1 MTDTRLCRTF
11 QTAPA
16 AVPRD
21 NSAKFLDSGL
31 TSEGFQT
38 PDWLVP
44 DIEDG
49 TAPSMKAEA
58 VDNIVDRLPDHAPDF
73 AGKILPRVEWAYDG
87 PEFRERGTEQVRRL
101 ASEVGEHLDGIV
113 FPKVGRLENVRDAA
127 GVLADAEREA
137 GLDDGALEMAIILE
151 TAAARSD
158 LREICQF
165 AADSRLS
172 GIVFGPVDYTAEL
185 GGRALHGERPRW
197 DGLLE
202 ALSNETSA
210 VDLVAIGGPFDQL
223 FHERAG
229 VTYYN
234 AEGYADQ
241 VEREATIGIDG
252 SWSLHPKQ
260 TVQANR
266 IHMPTTEE
274 LDRDLT
280 KIEAFNDAKREG
292 TGAVVVDGQMVDE
305 ATYKNFANT
314 VVKVRAIDEAHPGQ
328 TSEFYDDAL
337 LERALTVDLVF
348 N

>member
-1 MTDTRLCRTF
+1 MTRLCRTF

-16 AVPRD
+16 AVPRE

-73 AGKILPRVEWAYDG
+73 AGEILPRVEWAYDDST
-87 PEFRERGTEQVRRL
+87 FRERGTEQVHRL
-101 ASEVGEHLDGIV
+101 AREVGEHLDGVV
-113 FPKVGRLENVRDAA
+113 FPKVGRIDDVCDAA
-127 GVLADAEREA
+127 GVLAEAEREA
-137 GLDDGALEMAIILE
+137 GLDDGALDMAIILE
-151 TAAARSD
+151 TAPARSD

-172 GIVFGPVDYTAEL
+172 GLVFGPVDYTAEL
-185 GGRALHGERPRW
+185 GGRALDGERPRW

-210 VDLVAIGGPFDQL
+210 AGLVAIGGPFDQL
-223 FHERAG
+223 FRERAG

-241 VEREATIGIDG
+241 VEHEATIGIDG

-260 TVQANR
+260 TAQANR
-266 IHMPTTEE
+266 VHMPTTEE
-274 LDRDLT
+274 LEQDLA

-292 TGAVVVDGQMVDE
+292 TGAVVVSGQMVDE

-314 VVKVRAIDEAHPGQ
+314 VLKIRAIDDTHPAQ
-328 TSEFYDDAL
+328 TAECYDADL
-337 LERALTVDLVF
+337 LERALGVELIF

>member
-1 MTDTRLCRTF
+1 MTRLCRTF

-16 AVPRD
+16 AVPRE

-31 TSEGFQT
+31 TSEGFST

-58 VDNIVDRLPDHAPDF
+58 VDNVVDRLPNHAPDF
-73 AGKILPRVEWAYDG
+73 AGEILPRVEWAYDDAT
-87 PEFRERGTEQVRRL
+87 FRERGTEQVRRL
-101 ASEVGEHLDGIV
+101 AEAVGEHLDGVV
-113 FPKVGRLENVRDAA
+113 FPKVGRLGDVREAASVLAEAERDA
-127 GVLADAEREA
+127 GIE
-137 GLDDGALEMAIILE
+137 DGALDMAIILE
-151 TAAARSD
+151 TAPARSD

-172 GIVFGPVDYTAEL
+172 GLVFGPVDYTAEL

-210 VDLVAIGGPFDQL
+210 AGAVAIGGPFDQL
-223 FHERAG
+223 FRERAG

-241 VEREATIGIDG
+241 VEHEATIGIDG

-260 TVQANR
+260 TAQANR
-266 IHMPTTEE
+266 IHMPTTDE
-274 LDRDLT
+274 LRRDLT
-280 KIEAFNDAKREG
+280 KIEAFNDAKQEG
-292 TGAVVVDGQMVDE
+292 TGAVVVEGQMVDE

-314 VVKVRAIDEAHPGQ
+314 VLQVRAIDDTHPEQ
-328 TSEFYDDAL
+328 TGEFYDSDL
-337 LERALTVDLVF
+337 LERALDVALIF

>member
-1 MTDTRLCRTF
+1 MTRLCRTF

-16 AVPRD
+16 AVPRE

-31 TSEGFQT
+31 TSEGFEA

-58 VDNIVDRLPDHAPDF
+58 VDNVVARLPEYAPDF
-73 AGKILPRVEWAYDG
+73 AGEIMPRVEWAYDDAT
-87 PEFRERGTEQVRRL
+87 FRERGTEQVGRL
-101 ASEVGEHLDGIV
+101 AREVGDHLDGIV
-113 FPKVGRLENVRDAA
+113 FPKVGRVDDVRAA
-127 GVLADAEREA
+127 AAVLAEAEREA
-137 GLDDGALEMAIILE
+137 GLDDGALDMAMILE
-151 TAAARSD
+151 TAPARSD

-172 GIVFGPVDYTAEL
+172 GLVFGPVDYTAEL

-210 VDLVAIGGPFDQL
+210 AGIAAFGGPFDQL

-229 VTYYN
+229 VSYYN

-241 VEREATIGIDG
+241 VEHEATVGIDG

-260 TVQANR
+260 TAQANR
-266 IHMPTTEE
+266 IHMPSSEE
-274 LDRDLT
+274 LVGDLT

-314 VVKVRAIDEAHPGQ
+314 VLTVRAIDTAHPRQ
-328 TSEFYDDAL
+328 TGEWYDDEL
-337 LERALTVDLVF
+337 LARALDVDLVF

>member
-1 MTDTRLCRTF
+1 MTATRLCRTF

-21 NSAKFLDSGL
+21 DSAKFLTSGL
-31 TSEGFQT
+31 TSDGFQT

-58 VDNIVDRLPDHAPDF
+58 VDNVVEQLPEYAPDF
-73 AGKILPRVEWAYDG
+73 AGHVLPRVEWAYDDQR
-87 PEFRERGTEQVRRL
+87 FRDRGREQVRRL
-101 ASEVGEHLDGIV
+101 AAEVGDHLDGFV
-113 FPKVGRLENVRDAA
+113 VPKVGRIDDVRDAA
-127 GVLADAEREA
+127 GVLAAAERDA
-137 GLDDGALEMAIILE
+137 GLDDGALDMAIIFE
-151 TAAARSD
+151 TATARSD

-165 AADSRLS
+165 AADSRLEAL
-172 GIVFGPVDYTAEL
+172 IFGPVDYTAEL
-185 GGRALHGERPRW
+185 GGRALDGDRPRW

-202 ALSNETSA
+202 VLSNETSA
-210 VDLVAIGGPFDQL
+210 AGVAAIGGPFDQL

-241 VEREATIGIDG
+241 VEHEATIGIDG

-260 TVQANR
+260 TAQANR
-266 IHMPTTEE
+266 IHMPRSDELTEA
-274 LDRDLT
+274 LR
-280 KIEAFNDAKREG
+280 KVEAFNEAKREG

-305 ATYKNFANT
+305 ATYRNFANT
-314 VVKVRAIDEAHPGQ
+314 VQTVRAVDETHPEQ
-328 TSEFYDDAL
+328 TAEYYEERL
-337 LERALTVDLVF
+337 LDRALSVELRF

>member
-1 MTDTRLCRTF
+1 MTRLCRTF

-16 AVPRD
+16 AVPRE
-21 NSAKFLDSGL
+21 NSAKFLESGL
-31 TSEGFQT
+31 TSEGFST

-49 TAPSMKAEA
+49 TAPSMKDEA
-58 VDNIVDRLPDHAPDF
+58 VDNIVERLPDHAPEF
-73 AGKILPRVEWAYDG
+73 AGKILPRIEWAYDG
-87 PEFRERGTEQVRRL
+87 EQFRERGTEQVRQL
-101 ASEVGEHLDGIV
+101 AGEVGEHLDGIV
-113 FPKVGRLENVRDAA
+113 VPKVGRLQDVREAA
-127 GVLADAEREA
+127 SAIAEAEREA

-151 TAAARSD
+151 TAPARSD

-172 GIVFGPVDYTAEL
+172 GLVFGPVDYTAEL
-185 GGRALHGERPRW
+185 GGRALDGERPRW

-210 VDLVAIGGPFDQL
+210 AGVVAIGGPFDQL

-241 VEREATIGIDG
+241 VAHEATIGIDG

-260 TVQANR
+260 TEQANR
-266 IHMPTTEE
+266 IHMPTPEE

-280 KIEAFNDAKREG
+280 KIEAFNEAKREG
-292 TGAVVVDGQMVDE
+292 TGAVVVEGQMVDE

-314 VVKVRAIDEAHPGQ
+314 VLTVRAIDETHSQQ
-328 TSEFYDDAL
+328 TTEYYDEAL
-337 LERALTVDLVF
+337 LSRALGVSLRF

>member
-1 MTDTRLCRTF
+1 MTRLCRTF

-16 AVPRD
+16 AVPRE

-31 TSEGFQT
+31 TSDGFQT

-49 TAPSMKAEA
+49 TAPSMK
-58 VDNIVDRLPDHAPDF
+58 VDNIIDRLPDHAPDF
-73 AGKILPRVEWAYDG
+73 AGEILPRVEWAYDDAT
-87 PEFRERGTEQVRRL
+87 FRDRGAEQVKRL
-101 ASEVGEHLDGIV
+101 TESVGEHIDGIV
-113 FPKVGRLENVRDAA
+113 FPKVGRLEDVRDAA
-127 GVLADAEREA
+127 TVLAEAERDA
-137 GLDDGALEMAIILE
+137 GLDDGALDMAIILE
-151 TAAARSD
+151 TASARSD

-165 AADSRLS
+165 ADDARLS

-185 GGRALHGERPRW
+185 GGRALDGTRPRW

-210 VDLVAIGGPFDQL
+210 ADIVAIGGPFDQL

-241 VEREATIGIDG
+241 VEHEATIGIDG

-260 TVQANR
+260 TAQANR

-274 LDRDLT
+274 LDGDLT

-292 TGAVVVDGQMVDE
+292 TGAVVVEGQMVDE

-314 VVKVRAIDEAHPGQ
+314 VLTVRAIDSTHPKQ
-328 TSEFYDDAL
+328 TSECYEGAL
-337 LERALTVDLVF
+337 LERARDVELRF

>member
-1 MTDTRLCRTF
+1 MTRLCRTF

-16 AVPRD
+16 AVPRS

-58 VDNIVDRLPDHAPDF
+58 VDNIVDRVPDHAPEF
-73 AGKILPRVEWAYDG
+73 AGEILPRVEWAYDDI
-87 PEFRERGTEQVRRL
+87 EFRERGTEQVQRL
-101 ASEVGEHLDGIV
+101 ATEVGEYLDGFV
-113 FPKVGRLENVRDAA
+113 FPKVGRIDDVREAA
-127 GVLADAEREA
+127 GTLADAEREA
-137 GLDDGALEMAIILE
+137 GLDDGALDMAIILE
-151 TAAARSD
+151 TAPARSD
-158 LREICQF
+158 LREICAF
-165 AADSRLS
+165 AAESRLS
-172 GIVFGPVDYTAEL
+172 GLVFGPVDYTAEL

-210 VDLVAIGGPFDQL
+210 AGVVSLGGPFDQL
-223 FHERAG
+223 FCERAG

-241 VEREATIGIDG
+241 VEHEATIGIDG

-260 TVQANR
+260 TAQANR

-314 VVKVRAIDEAHPGQ
+314 VLKVRAIDDTHPQQ
-328 TSEFYDDAL
+328 TDQYYDDAL
-337 LERALTVDLVF
+337 LSRALEVPLRF

>member
-21 NSAKFLDSGL
+21 DSAKFLDSGL

-49 TAPSMKAEA
+49 TAPSMKEEA
-58 VDNIVDRLPDHAPDF
+58 VDNIVERVPDHAPDF

-87 PEFRERGTEQVRRL
+87 AQFRERGTEQVRRL
-101 ASEVGEHLDGIV
+101 ASEVGEHLDGVV
-113 FPKVGRLENVRDAA
+113 FPKVGRLDDVREAA
-127 GVLADAEREA
+127 GVLADAERDA
-137 GLDDGALEMAIILE
+137 GLDDGSLEMAIILE

-165 AADSRLS
+165 ATDSRLS

-202 ALSNETSA
+202 AMSNETSA
-210 VDLVAIGGPFDQL
+210 AGIVSIGGPFDQL

-241 VEREATIGIDG
+241 VEHEATIGIDG

-260 TVQANR
+260 TAQANR
-266 IHMPTTEE
+266 IHMPSSDE
-274 LDRDLT
+274 LDRDLS
-280 KIEAFNDAKREG
+280 KIEAFNEAKREG

-314 VVKVRAIDEAHPGQ
+314 VLTVRAIDDSHPDQTGQ
-328 TSEFYDDAL
+328 YYDDSL
-337 LERALTVDLVF
+337 LERALNVELQF

>member
-1 MTDTRLCRTF
+1 MTRLCRTF

-16 AVPRD
+16 AVPRE

-31 TSEGFQT
+31 TSGGFST

-58 VDNIVDRLPDHAPDF
+58 VDNIVSRLPDHAPDF
-73 AGKILPRVEWAYDG
+73 AGEILPRVEWAYDDA
-87 PEFRERGTEQVRRL
+87 EFRERGTGQVRRL
-101 ASEVGEHLDGIV
+101 AREVGTHLDGIV
-113 FPKVGRLENVRDAA
+113 FPKVGRVGDVRAAA

-137 GLDDGALEMAIILE
+137 GLDDGTLDMAIILE

-172 GIVFGPVDYTAEL
+172 GLVFGPVDYTAEL

-210 VDLVAIGGPFDQL
+210 AGVVAIGGPFDQL

-241 VEREATIGIDG
+241 VEHEATIGIDG

-260 TVQANR
+260 TAQANR
-266 IHMPTTEE
+266 IHMPSTEE

-292 TGAVVVDGQMVDE
+292 TGAVVVGGQMVDE

-314 VVKVRAIDEAHPGQ
+314 VLQVRAIDDAHPAQ
-328 TSEFYDDAL
+328 TGEFYDADL
-337 LERALTVDLVF
+337 LERALSVELVF

>member
-1 MTDTRLCRTF
+1 MTRLCRTF

-16 AVPRD
+16 AVPRE

-31 TSEGFQT
+31 TSEGFST

-58 VDNIVDRLPDHAPDF
+58 VDNIVDRLPVHAPDF
-73 AGKILPRVEWAYDG
+73 AGEILPRVEWAYDDG
-87 PEFRERGTEQVRRL
+87 EFRERGTEQVQRL
-101 ASEVGEHLDGIV
+101 AREVGDHLDGVV
-113 FPKVGRLENVRDAA
+113 FPKVGRIDDVREAA
-127 GVLADAEREA
+127 GVLAEAEREA
-137 GLDDGALEMAIILE
+137 GLDDGALDMAIILE
-151 TAAARSD
+151 TAPARSD

-165 AADSRLS
+165 AADSRLA
-172 GIVFGPVDYTAEL
+172 GLVFGPVDYTAEL

-210 VDLVAIGGPFDQL
+210 AGVVAIGGPFDQL

-229 VTYYN
+229 VSYYN

-241 VEREATIGIDG
+241 VEHEATIGIDG

-260 TVQANR
+260 TAQANR
-266 IHMPTTEE
+266 IHMPSSEE

-292 TGAVVVDGQMVDE
+292 TGAVVVGGQMVDE

-314 VVKVRAIDEAHPGQ
+314 VLQVRAIEESHPAQ
-328 TSEFYDDAL
+328 TGEFYDEGL
-337 LERALTVDLVF
+337 LERALSVELIF

>member
-1 MTDTRLCRTF
+1 MSHTRLCRTF

-16 AVPRD
+16 AVPRED
-21 NSAKFLDSGL
+21 SEKFLISGL
-31 TSEGFQT
+31 TSEGFRT

-58 VDNIVDRLPDHAPDF
+58 VENVIEHVPDHASDF
-73 AGKILPRVEWAYDG
+73 AGEIRPRVEWAYDDADA
-87 PEFRERGTEQVRRL
+87 RERGTEQIRRL
-101 ASEVGEHLDGIV
+101 AREVGDHLDGV
-113 FPKVGRLENVRDAA
+113 VVPKTGRLSDVRDAA
-127 GVLADAEREA
+127 GVVADAERDA
-137 GLDDGALEMAIILE
+137 GLAEGSLDLAIILE
-151 TAAARSD
+151 TAPGRSD
-158 LREICQF
+158 LREICRY
-165 AADSRLS
+165 ASDSRLS
-172 GIVFGPVDYTAEL
+172 ALVFGPVDYTAEL
-185 GGRALHGERPRW
+185 GGRSLGGERPRW

-210 VDLVAIGGPFDQL
+210 AGAVAIGGPFDQL

-241 VEREATIGIDG
+241 VTREAKLGIDG

-260 TVQANR
+260 TAQANR
-266 IHMPTTEE
+266 IHMPTTAE
-274 LDRDLT
+274 LSESLE
-280 KIEAFNDAKREG
+280 KIESFNEAKREG

-314 VVKVRAIDEAHPGQ
+314 VRTVRAIDDAHPQQ
-328 TSEFYDDAL
+328 TAECYDDDL
-337 LERALTVDLVF
+337 LARALDVELRLG
-348 N
+348 

>member
-1 MTDTRLCRTF
+1 MTRLCRTF

-16 AVPRD
+16 AVPRE

-31 TSEGFQT
+31 TSEGFST

-73 AGKILPRVEWAYDG
+73 AGEILPRVEWAYDDA
-87 PEFRERGTEQVRRL
+87 EFRERGTEQVTRL
-101 ASEVGEHLDGIV
+101 AREVGGHLDGVV
-113 FPKVGRLENVRDAA
+113 FPKVGRVEDVHEAA
-127 GVLADAEREA
+127 GVLAEAEREA
-137 GLDDGALEMAIILE
+137 GFEDGALDMAIILE
-151 TAAARSD
+151 TAPARSD
-158 LREICQF
+158 LREICAF
-165 AADSRLS
+165 AADSRLA
-172 GIVFGPVDYTAEL
+172 GLVFGPVDYTAEL

-210 VDLVAIGGPFDQL
+210 AGVVAIGGPFDQL

-229 VTYYN
+229 VSYYN

-241 VEREATIGIDG
+241 VEHEATIGIDG

-260 TVQANR
+260 TAQANR
-266 IHMPTTEE
+266 IHMPSTDE

-292 TGAVVVDGQMVDE
+292 TGAVVVEGQMVDE

-314 VVKVRAIDEAHPGQ
+314 VLQVRAIDEAHPAQ
-328 TSEFYDDAL
+328 TSELYDADL
-337 LERALTVDLVF
+337 LERALDVELIF

>member
-1 MTDTRLCRTF
+1 MTRLCRTF

-16 AVPRD
+16 AVPRS

-49 TAPSMKAEA
+49 TAPAMKAEA
-58 VDNIVDRLPDHAPDF
+58 VDNIVARLPDHAPDF
-73 AGKILPRVEWAYDG
+73 AGEILPRVEWAYDDATV
-87 PEFRERGTEQVRRL
+87 RERGVEQVRRL
-101 ASEVGEHLDGIV
+101 AGDVGEHLDGVV
-113 FPKVGRLENVRDAA
+113 FPKVGRIDDVREAA
-127 GVLADAEREA
+127 GTLADAEREA
-137 GLDDGALEMAIILE
+137 GLDDGALDMAIILE
-151 TAAARSD
+151 TAPARSD
-158 LREICQF
+158 LREICAF
-165 AADSRLS
+165 AAESRLS
-172 GIVFGPVDYTAEL
+172 GLVFGPVDYTAEL

-210 VDLVAIGGPFDQL
+210 AGVVAIGGPFDQL

-229 VTYYN
+229 VSYYN

-241 VEREATIGIDG
+241 VEHEATIGIDG

-260 TVQANR
+260 TAQANR
-266 IHMPTTEE
+266 IHMPTSEE

-292 TGAVVVDGQMVDE
+292 TGAVVVQGQMVDE

-314 VVKVRAIDEAHPGQ
+314 VRQVRAIDDAHPGQ
-328 TSEFYDDAL
+328 TGEFYDEEL
-337 LERALTVDLVF
+337 LERALSVELAF

>member
-1 MTDTRLCRTF
+1 MTRLCRTF

-16 AVPRD
+16 AIPND
-21 NSAKFLDSGL
+21 NSAKFLVSGL

-58 VDNIVDRLPDHAPDF
+58 VDNIIEHVPDHADEF
-73 AGKILPRVEWAYDG
+73 AGEILPRVEWAYDDADA
-87 PEFRERGTEQVRRL
+87 RERGIEQVTRL
-101 ASEVGEHLDGIV
+101 ADEVGEELDGFV
-113 FPKVGRLENVRDAA
+113 FPKVGRLEDVRDAA
-127 GVLADAEREA
+127 GVIADAERDA
-137 GLDDGALEMAIILE
+137 GLSEGALDMAIILE
-151 TAAARSD
+151 TAPGRSD

-172 GIVFGPVDYTAEL
+172 ALVFGPVDYTAEL
-185 GGRALHGERPRW
+185 GGRALNGERPRW

-210 VDLVAIGGPFDQL
+210 ADIVSIGGPFDQL

-241 VEREATIGIDG
+241 VEHEATIGIDG

-260 TVQANR
+260 TTQANR

-274 LDRDLT
+274 LERDLH
-280 KIEAFNDAKREG
+280 KIESFNEAKREG

-314 VVKVRAIDEAHPGQ
+314 VKTVRAIDDTHPAQ
-328 TSEFYDDAL
+328 TGEYYADDL
-337 LERALTVDLVF
+337 LARARDVDLIF
-348 N
+348 G